1 MSFICCTFIRVS
13 CVAPLPPGG
22 DGVVY
27 TWDLRSQ
34 RCLQQQRDEGAIDCT
49 ALALSPDGSYLA
61 TGGTAG
67 VVNLYRRSAGL
78 VAPIDA
84 DLEGTGSGFGSSG
97 AAAAGFGVQPA
108 SPTPLKA
115 LMNLTTAIDSL
126 SFSHDSQMLLMGSR
140 MKKDAL
146 RIVHLPSLS
155 VFSNWPTTRSPL
167 QYVHCA
173 GFSPHSGFLGI
184 GNAKGRALLYRL
196 HHYPEA

>member
-1 MSFICCTFIRVS
+1 V
-13 CVAPLPPGG
+13 L
-22 DGVVY
+22 Y

-49 ALALSPDGSYLA
+49 ALAISADSSYLA
-61 TGGTAG
+61 TGGSSG
-67 VVNLYRRSAGL
+67 VVNVYRRPAGL
-78 VAPIDA
+78 LSPVAFDNGDVADA
-84 DLEGTGSGFGSSG
+84 RS
-97 AAAAGFGVQPA
+97 AAAAGFGAQPA
-108 SPTPLKA
+108 APAPLKA
-115 LMNLTTAIDSL
+115 LMNLTTSIDSL

-146 RIVHLPSLS
+146 RVVHLPSLT
-155 VFSNWPTTRSPL
+155 VFANWPTSRSPL

-173 GFSPHSGFLGI
+173 AFSPHSGFLGV